1 VRGETIAA
9 FLAKNAATR
18 GDNAAVVDPQHEVSW
33 PQLDR
38 ASAERAAALVETGV
52 NKGQRVGLLMENRVE
67 WALLACA
74 AMRIGAVLVPLSTM
88 LRLPELAAQLRVA
101 GVRHLIAQPEIR
113 GRDLRAE
120 IAALDR
126 TALPS
131 LRSIFWSD
139 EPLPAASPEAEKVA
153 RVLTERLL
161 PADEMAVIF
170 TSGSSGEPKGVI
182 HTHGAAIRA
191 NAVGNAARCIAPD
204 SRLYLPMP
212 LFWAGG
218 FCTGLMSALNTG
230 CTLLTEAGS
239 DAGETLSFLAR
250 EKVTLFRGW
259 PDQAA
264 RLAAHPDFAS
274 TDLSSLRPGS
284 LDAIMPQ
291 ANGRE
296 APPPGARAPLL
307 GMTESFGPYCGGPLD
322 ELLPPGKHGSLG
334 KPFAGAQVRIA
345 DPETGAL
352 LGPDE
357 TGAIQIGGPNILKG
371 ICGRER
377 EDTFTADGWYDTGDM
392 GRLDADG
399 FLWFA
404 GRRDDMVKIAG
415 ASVYPAETAAALERL
430 PGVER
435 AVVCEVTVGG
445 ETRLGAAVA
454 GVNLSLEGLVSD
466 ARENLSAFKVPRL
479 WLLLGSADELP
490 RLVSGKVDV
499 ARLRD
504 AITAQG
510 VTAP

>member
-1 VRGETIAA
+1 MAAETIAA
-9 FLAKNAATR
+9 LLAQNAASR
-18 GDNAAVVDPQHEVSW
+18 GENAAVVDPQHEITW
-33 PQLDR
+33 GELDR
-38 ASAERAAALVETGV
+38 ASAHRAAMLVEAGA
-52 NKGQRVGLLMENRVE
+52 NKAHRIGLMADNSVD
-67 WALLACA
+67 WAIWACA
-74 AMRIGAVLVPLSTM
+74 AMRIGAVLAPLSTM
-88 LRLPELAAQLRVA
+88 LRLPEIEAQLRVA
-101 GVRHLIAQPEIR
+101 GVQHLIAQPEIR
-113 GRDLRAE
+113 GRDLHSEMAL
-120 IAALDR
+120 LDR
-126 TALPS
+126 SLLPS
-131 LRSIFWSD
+131 LIHVWWSD
-139 EPLPAASPEAEKVA
+139 KSLPPPSPEAGSVA
-153 RVLTERLL
+153 RTLAEHLL
-161 PADEMAVIF
+161 PADEMVVIF
-170 TSGSSGEPKGVI
+170 TSGSSGDPKGVI

-191 NAVGNAARCIAPD
+191 NASGTTARCIGPD

-218 FCTGLMSALNTG
+218 FCTGLISALNTG

-239 DAGETLSFLAR
+239 DVRETLAFLGR

-264 RLAAHPDFAS
+264 RMAAHPDFAS

-284 LDAIMPQ
+284 LDAIMP
-291 ANGRE
+291 GE
-296 APPPGARAPLL
+296 APHPGARAPLL
-307 GMTESFGPYCGGPLD
+307 GMTESFGPYCGWPLD
-322 ELLPPGKHGSLG
+322 ELLPQDKCGSMG
-334 KPFAGAQVRIA
+334 KPFEGARVRVA
-345 DPETGAL
+345 DPQSGAV
-352 LGPDE
+352 LGADE

-392 GRLDADG
+392 GRIDGDG

-435 AVVCEVTVGG
+435 AAVCDVMVDG
-445 ETRLGAAVA
+445 EMRLGAAVV
-454 GVNLSLEGLVSD
+454 GPNLSAQGLAAS
-466 ARENLSAFKVPRL
+466 ARDVLSAFKVPRL
-479 WLLLGSADELP
+479 WLLLGSADDLP

>member
-1 VRGETIAA
+1 SGE
-9 FLAKNAATR
+9 
-18 GDNAAVVDPQHEVSW
+18 H
-33 PQLDR
+33 
-38 ASAERAAALVETGV
+38 
-52 NKGQRVGLLMENRVE
+52 
-67 WALLACA
+67 
-74 AMRIGAVLVPLSTM
+74 
-88 LRLPELAAQLRVA
+88 
-101 GVRHLIAQPEIR
+101 
-113 GRDLRAE
+113 
-120 IAALDR
+120 
-126 TALPS
+126 
-131 LRSIFWSD
+131 
-139 EPLPAASPEAEKVA
+139 LPAASRQAEAVT
-153 RVLTERLL
+153 RVLAERLL
-161 PADEMAVIF
+161 PADEMAVVF
-170 TSGSSGEPKGVI
+170 TSGSSGDLKGVI

-191 NAVGNAARCIAPD
+191 NSCSTAARCITPQ

-230 CTLLTEAGS
+230 CTLLTESGS
-239 DAGETLSFLAR
+239 DAGEMLAFLTR

-264 RLAAHPDFAS
+264 RMAAHPDFAR

-284 LDAIMPQ
+284 LDAIMPHDP
-291 ANGRE
+291 
-296 APPPGARAPLL
+296 PPPGARAPLL
-307 GMTESFGPYCGGPLD
+307 GMTESFGPYCGWPLD
-322 ELLPPGKHGSLG
+322 QLLPEGKHGSLG
-334 KPFAGAQVRIA
+334 KPFASAQFRIC
-345 DPETGAL
+345 DSETGAV
-352 LGPDE
+352 LGPGE
-357 TGAIQIGGPNILKG
+357 VGAIQIGGPNILKG

-392 GRLDADG
+392 GRLDGDG

-404 GRRDDMVKIAG
+404 GRRDDMVKVAG
-415 ASVYPAETAAALERL
+415 ASVYPAETAAALESL

-435 AVVCEVTVGG
+435 AVVCDVTVEG
-445 ETRLGAAVA
+445 EARLGAAVA
-454 GVNLSLEGLVSD
+454 GVNLSLASLAAG